1 MNKKVVKLLNS
12 YTKKK
17 ETEKKVLSNE
27 SRVSRKRTV
36 LVGSIML
43 LIAGILLVI
52 ALHQNHQNSYL
63 EEEVAV
69 NEEQLDNKITEAE
82 DLKQKIKQ
90 LNDDDYIMRIAR
102 SEFFLSEEGEI
113 VFNLSDDNSDEPVTE
128 ESGSVK

>member
-12 YTKKK
+12 YTKRK

-27 SRVSRKRTV
+27 SRVSRNRM
-36 LVGSIML
+36 LLFGSILL
-43 LIAGILLVI
+43 LIAGVLLVI

-63 EEEVAV
+63 KEEVAV
-69 NEEQLDNKITEAE
+69 NEEQLDNKITEAK
-82 DLKQKIKQ
+82 DLEQKIKQ

-113 VFNLSDDNSDEPVTE
+113 VFNLSEDNNDEPVTE
-128 ESGSVK
+128 ESGSVE

>member
-27 SRVSRKRTV
+27 SRVSRNRT
-36 LVGSIML
+36 LLFGSIML
-43 LIAGILLVI
+43 IIAGVLLVI

-63 EEEVAV
+63 EEEVAA
-69 NEEQLDNKITEAE
+69 NEELLDDKVTEAK
-82 DLKQKIKQ
+82 DLEQKIKQ

-113 VFNLSDDNSDEPVTE
+113 VFNLSEDNNDEPVTE
-128 ESGSVK
+128 DSGSVE

>member
-27 SRVSRKRTV
+27 SRVSRKRTL

-69 NEEQLDNKITEAE
+69 NEERLENKITEAE
-82 DLKQKIKQ
+82 DLEQKINQ

-113 VFNLSDDNSDEPVTE
+113 VFNLSDGNNDEPVTE
-128 ESGSVK
+128 DSGSVE

>member
-17 ETEKKVLSNE
+17 ETEKKVLSDE
-27 SRVSRKRTV
+27 SRVSRKRT
-36 LVGSIML
+36 LLFGSIML
-43 LIAGILLVI
+43 VIAGILLAI

-63 EEEVAV
+63 EEELAV
-69 NEEQLDNKITEAE
+69 NEEQLDNKITEAK
-82 DLKQKIKQ
+82 DLEQKIKQ

-113 VFNLSDDNSDEPVTE
+113 VFNLSDDNNDEPVTE
-128 ESGSVK
+128 ESGAGE

>member
-1 MNKKVVKLLNS
+1 MNKKVVKLLNI

-69 NEEQLDNKITEAE
+69 NEERLDNKITEAK
-82 DLKQKIKQ
+82 DLEQKIKQ

-128 ESGSVK
+128 ESGSVE

>member
-128 ESGSVK
+128 ESGSVE

>member
-17 ETEKKVLSNE
+17 ETDKKVLSNE
-27 SRVSRKRTV
+27 SRVSRKRTL

-43 LIAGILLVI
+43 IIAGVLLVI

-69 NEEQLDNKITEAE
+69 NEERLDNKITEAK
-82 DLKQKIKQ
+82 DLEQKIKQ

-128 ESGSVK
+128 ESGSVE

>member
-27 SRVSRKRTV
+27 SRVSRNRTL

-43 LIAGILLVI
+43 LIAGVLLVV

-63 EEEVAV
+63 EEEAAV
-69 NEEQLDNKITEAE
+69 NEEQLNNKITEAK
-82 DLKQKIKQ
+82 DLEQKIKQ

-102 SEFFLSEEGEI
+102 SEFYLSEEGEI
-113 VFNLSDDNSDEPVTE
+113 IFNLSDDNNDEPVTE
-128 ESGSVK
+128 

>member
-12 YTKKK
+12 YTKRK

-27 SRVSRKRTV
+27 SRVSRNRT
-36 LVGSIML
+36 LLFGSILL
-43 LIAGILLVI
+43 LIAGVLLVI

-63 EEEVAV
+63 KEEVAV
-69 NEEQLDNKITEAE
+69 NEEQLDNKITEAK
-82 DLKQKIKQ
+82 DLEQKIKQ

-113 VFNLSDDNSDEPVTE
+113 VFNLSEDNNDEPVTE
-128 ESGSVK
+128 ESGSAE

>member
-27 SRVSRKRTV
+27 SRVSRKRT
-36 LVGSIML
+36 LLFGSIML
-43 LIAGILLVI
+43 VIAGVLLVI
-52 ALHQNHQNSYL
+52 ALHQNHQNSSL
-63 EEEVAV
+63 EEELAD
-69 NEEQLDNKITEAE
+69 NEEQLDNKITEAK
-82 DLKQKIKQ
+82 DLEQKIKQ

-113 VFNLSDDNSDEPVTE
+113 VFNLSDDNNDEPVTE
-128 ESGSVK
+128 ESGSLE

>member
-43 LIAGILLVI
+43 LIAGVLLVI
-52 ALHQNHQNSYL
+52 ALHQNHHNSYL

-82 DLKQKIKQ
+82 DLEQKIKQ

-113 VFNLSDDNSDEPVTE
+113 VFNLSEDNNDEPVTE
-128 ESGSVK
+128 ESGSVE

>member
-12 YTKKK
+12 YTKRK

-27 SRVSRKRTV
+27 SRVSRNRM
-36 LVGSIML
+36 LLFGSILL
-43 LIAGILLVI
+43 LIAGVLLVI

-63 EEEVAV
+63 TEEVAV
-69 NEEQLDNKITEAE
+69 NEEQLDNKITEAK
-82 DLKQKIKQ
+82 DLEQKIKQ

-113 VFNLSDDNSDEPVTE
+113 VFNLSDDNNDEPVTE
-128 ESGSVK
+128 ESGSVE

>member
-17 ETEKKVLSNE
+17 ETEKKVLSDE
-27 SRVSRKRTV
+27 SRVSRKRT
-36 LVGSIML
+36 LLFGSIML
-43 LIAGILLVI
+43 VIAGILLVI

-63 EEEVAV
+63 EEELAA
-69 NEEQLDNKITEAE
+69 NEERLDNKITESQ
-82 DLKQKIKQ
+82 DLEQKIKQ

-113 VFNLSDDNSDEPVTE
+113 VFNLSDDNNDEPVTE
-128 ESGSVK
+128 ESKSGE

>member
-12 YTKKK
+12 YTKRK

-27 SRVSRKRTV
+27 SRVSRNRM
-36 LVGSIML
+36 LLFGSILL
-43 LIAGILLVI
+43 LIAGVLLVI

-63 EEEVAV
+63 KEEVAV
-69 NEEQLDNKITEAE
+69 NEEQLDNKITEAK
-82 DLKQKIKQ
+82 DLEQKIKQ

-113 VFNLSDDNSDEPVTE
+113 VFNLPKSNDENAEKEVQE
-128 ESGSVK
+128 E

>member
-27 SRVSRKRTV
+27 SRVSRKRT
-36 LVGSIML
+36 LLFGSIML
-43 LIAGILLVI
+43 IIAGILLVI

-69 NEEQLDNKITEAE
+69 NEEKLDDKITEAQ
-82 DLKQKIKQ
+82 DLEQKIKQ
-90 LNDDDYIMRIAR
+90 LNDDDYIVRIAR

-113 VFNLSDDNSDEPVTE
+113 VFNLSDDNNDEPVTE
-128 ESGSVK
+128 ESGSEE

>member
-27 SRVSRKRTV
+27 SRVSRNRM
-36 LVGSIML
+36 LLFGSILL
-43 LIAGILLVI
+43 LIAGVLLVI

-82 DLKQKIKQ
+82 DLEQKIKQ

-128 ESGSVK
+128 ESGSVE

>member
-1 MNKKVVKLLNS
+1 MNKKVVKLINS

-128 ESGSVK
+128 ESGSVE